1 MTTPRQPRG
10 AVIGMSAGVP
20 FAHDEA
26 ASGET
31 RLTMTESHMI
41 RECRSR
47 TNAARRCQVRVVS
60 TAPWLVCERGGL
72 RFLLPG
78 ALAVDASAAEH
89 GPVLVPDW
97 TFNELAAATAWIDV
111 GGPGFEPGDH
121 STRSEGTRPRR
132 GVRRHV

>member
-1 MTTPRQPRG
+1 MTTPRQPHG
-10 AVIGMSAGVP
+10 AVIGMPAGLR
-20 FAHDEA
+20 FAHDE
-26 ASGET
+26 SVSEET
-31 RLTMTESHMI
+31 RLTMTEFHVI

-47 TNAARRCQVRVVS
+47 TNAARRCEVRVVS
-60 TAPWLVCERGGL
+60 TEPWVICERGGL

-78 ALAVDASAAEH
+78 ALAVDGSAAEH

-111 GGPGFEPGDH
+111 GDPRVAPDDH
-121 STRSEGTRPRR
+121 STRCERIRRRR